1 MLSIDYIKTNK
12 NKVINASK
20 NKGYP
25 IDNKLIEDLIKL
37 DEERIKIIQNIQN
50 INQQRNKL
58 SSEKINSKDK
68 EKAIE
73 LKKQL
78 RVKELKLKDVEIKLS
93 KLIYQIPNVP
103 QSDIKIGKSENDNEI
118 LRKFKDLKK
127 FDFKIKDHLEIGENL
142 DLIDVKRASKISR
155 TRFGYL
161 KNQAAILEFAIVKYA
176 LDLLLRK
183 GFLPVI
189 PPVLIKKDIT
199 EKLGY
204 WQAGEHNQYYLVKEP
219 EIDEGLL
226 YLIGTAKHSLVPMH
240 QDEILNINDL
250 PKRYAG
256 FSTCFRREAGTYG
269 KDTRGIFRVHQF
281 DKVEMV
287 SITTKEKDD
296 EEFEFL
302 LSVEEELYKGLDI
315 PYRVSKMCTT
325 ELG

>member
-142 DLIDVKRASKISR
+142 DLIDVKRASKISG

-189 PPVLIKKDIT
+189 T
-199 EKLGY
+199 C
-204 WQAGEHNQYYLVKEP
+204 
-219 EIDEGLL
+219 
-226 YLIGTAKHSLVPMH
+226 
-240 QDEILNINDL
+240 IN
-250 PKRYAG
+250 
-256 FSTCFRREAGTYG
+256 
-269 KDTRGIFRVHQF
+269 
-281 DKVEMV
+281 
-287 SITTKEKDD
+287 
-296 EEFEFL
+296 
-302 LSVEEELYKGLDI
+302 
-315 PYRVSKMCTT
+315 
-325 ELG
+325 